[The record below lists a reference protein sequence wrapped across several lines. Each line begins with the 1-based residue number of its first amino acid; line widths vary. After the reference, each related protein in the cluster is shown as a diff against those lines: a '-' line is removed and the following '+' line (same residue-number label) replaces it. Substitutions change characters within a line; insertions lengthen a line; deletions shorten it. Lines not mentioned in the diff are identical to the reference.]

1 MKKGLLIS
9 AIIGSTLLLT
19 GCGSKQSKLVCTMN
33 QTQMG
38 MEMKSTA
45 TTYFDSKG
53 KATKVD
59 MDMIV
64 DAKSETAA
72 KAALSAMKSSYD
84 NVKQDGSKI
93 IIKET
98 IKPEGSDKDI
108 TIKKEKKQ
116 FTSQGFKCK

>member
-98 IKPEGSDKDI
+98 IKPEGSDKD
-108 TIKKEKKQ
+108 KKKKKAKKQ